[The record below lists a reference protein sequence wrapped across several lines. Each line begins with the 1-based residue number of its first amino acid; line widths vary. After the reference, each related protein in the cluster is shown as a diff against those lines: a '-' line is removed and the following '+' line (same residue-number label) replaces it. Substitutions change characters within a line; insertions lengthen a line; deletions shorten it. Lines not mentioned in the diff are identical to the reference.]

1 MDILRNKL
9 CKVCSR
15 KANIKCG
22 KCGKILYCSRECQ
35 FKDWLR
41 HKINCKT
48 NTNKA
53 KTSKTSPNKINRKV
67 IKASLRASS
76 ILNDKKKKAQLAK
89 KVEFE
94 NFLMKGGRRKRHC
107 QTISIKTTNVPNF
120 VYKETLGRFI
130 SKPINEDYDK
140 KIIEELNKSNKVEDV
155 GTIDFHFVEKFRELL
170 FRKESKNSKMNTLV
184 NDSENSS
191 FNEKYNSN
199 YDIINQRIKK
209 LYDLLIEHRNFLK
222 EKVLLNSNKT
232 YNYKPIYFMIDT
244 YFAIEKYIINFILLI
259 KFICTQKDPLSLIR
273 ADQALNILGI
283 ELFNA
288 NNNQDGLLTF
298 SLDSIFKRFI
308 DVIKTK
314 NSHQNINFIHNIS
327 KRFLYLI
334 SSIIKISKYLDD
346 TKMYKES
353 LFFYISVF
361 EMSLKFISNSK
372 ATEKTILASNLKF
385 NLGSICIKKKYLNT
399 AIKLYK
405 EVLDM
410 QKTLDPFC
418 FICGVVYHNISII
431 YYVMGKIKESEV
443 YLNEGIENI
452 NKIIDSKRSSKQND
466 DFRRIIR
473 LILVFYA
480 ELNLDRQNY
489 SKAAQ
494 CLKAVIE
501 IMIDDNQNPKLRHK
515 TQGNKEERQSFKFY
529 KHMRFMLGNL
539 VRKSIISSSI
549 KSKIE
554 VEPPVRKK
562 KNPMSALECLYDIQY
577 FKNNEEKVM
586 FDENIKSVING
597 LFDRI
602 TFYYNEKLK
611 SEKEKELLYRAKK
624 KKKTDGTILEKDFTK
639 RYNIFQR
646 PEALPELD
654 VKNILK
660 SNTSTETNELSN
672 FKNRARNKTIVKKK
686 RNNILNEKDK
696 INIEKK
702 ETENNFFKLDELKFV
717 SKEINDKII
726 SYLDERIIKKK
737 KIIDNEEDVSDF
749 KYFFLL
755 LTTLSL
761 RQIQILNNTQGINMS
776 MELYKN
782 LPILFSRKFKN
793 SLNPSQRNMFNKLR
807 VLSLIRCKV
816 LKDAEKPITL
826 DNINFNIFHANINF
840 NDFKLKQYSHIQDI
854 IKEVNHS
861 GFSSSKKSVLSDKK
875 NTTYIK
881 LHSYNSFKTDNSK
894 GISYTE
900 KKDENRHDKDL
911 FKNYI
916 EQKIVSKKLQFDE
929 DSYDSS
935 EDDEEEDENVGNDYV
950 QFRYRKKIDLKNLR
964 KILIDKIN
972 NDRND
977 PEEEKELYLEIINSN
992 IFIQLLNCLELK
1004 DIIELEKNFDLI
1016 IDLLKFLEN
1025 LRLKENG
1032 DESLKLEN
1040 GEREQKNNKDD
1051 NTEDNKSN
1059 SSFSFSDSL
1068 NIDIDEKNVFKNDI
1082 RRATFLIEPKF
1093 LFDINNFK
1101 FLKRSKK
1108 VKKNKNNAS
1117 SCVDIKKN
1125 NQKGYMFNK
1134 FINQDNEKEI
1144 KSSKNLVKY
1153 IQEPFN

>member
-15 KANIKCG
+15 KAIIRCGQCG
-22 KCGKILYCSRECQ
+22 KLLYCSRECH
-35 FKDWLR
+35 FKDWVR
-41 HKINCKT
+41 HKAICKY
-48 NTNKA
+48 NTKNKL
-53 KTSKTSPNKINRKV
+53 
-67 IKASLRASS
+67 IKKSLRTKST
-76 ILNDKKKKAQLAK
+76 LNDKKKENQKNK
-89 KVEFE
+89 KIEFE

-107 QTISIKTTNVPNF
+107 QTISVKAKSIPNF
-120 VYKETLGRFI
+120 VFRETLGRYVPKRI
-130 SKPINEDYDK
+130 KEDYDK
-140 KIIEELNKSNKVEDV
+140 KINEEQNNGNKIQDD
-155 GTIDFHFVEKFRELL
+155 GIDFHFVQKFRDIL
-170 FRKESKNSKMNTLV
+170 FKREIKKSKINASINVSESSSF
-184 NDSENSS
+184 SENYISS
-191 FNEKYNSN
+191 YEIK
-199 YDIINQRIKK
+199 NQRIKK
-209 LYDLLIEHRNFLK
+209 LYDLLIEHRKFLK
-222 EKVLLNSNKT
+222 EKILLNPNKT
-232 YNYKPIYFMIDT
+232 YYFKPIYFMIDT

-259 KFICTQKDPLSLIR
+259 KFICTQTDPLSLIK
-273 ADQALNILGI
+273 ADQALNVLGK

-288 NNNQDGLLTF
+288 NNNKDGLLAF
-298 SLDSIFKRFI
+298 SLDCIFKRFI
-308 DVIKTK
+308 DIIKSK
-314 NSHQNINFIHNIS
+314 SIYQNINSIQNIS

-334 SSIIKISKYLDD
+334 SSIIKLSKYLED

-361 EMSLKFISNSK
+361 EMSLEFISNSK
-372 ATEKTILASNLKF
+372 ITEKTILASNLKF

-410 QKTLDPFC
+410 QKSLDPFC
-418 FICGVVYHNISII
+418 FICGVVYYNISVI
-431 YYVMGKIKESEV
+431 YYVMDKIKESEV

-452 NKIIDSKRSSKQND
+452 NKIIDSKKSSKQND

-529 KHMRFMLGNL
+529 KHMKFMLGNL
-539 VRKSIISSSI
+539 VRKSIISSTLI
-549 KSKIE
+549 PKLEAEI
-554 VEPPVRKK
+554 PLKK
-562 KNPMSALECLYDIQY
+562 KQNPMSALECLYEIQY
-577 FKNNEEKVM
+577 FNDNGEKVM
-586 FDENIKSVING
+586 FDENIKSAING

-611 SEKEKELLYRAKK
+611 SEKEKDMLYRAKK
-624 KKKTDGTILEKDFTK
+624 KKKTDDSKIEKKLTKKYNFYSRPDILPD
-639 RYNIFQR
+639 
-646 PEALPELD
+646 LD

-660 SNTSTETNELSN
+660 SNNISTETNDQSN
-672 FKNRARNKTIVKKK
+672 FKTRARNKTIFKKK
-686 RNNILNEKDK
+686 RDNILNEKDK
-696 INIEKK
+696 KNKENKENKENENI
-702 ETENNFFKLDELKFV
+702 FKLDELKFV

-840 NDFKLKQYSHIQDI
+840 NDFKLKQYSHIQEI
-854 IKEVNHS
+854 IKEVTHS
-861 GFSSSKKSVLSDKK
+861 GFSSSKKNALSDKK
-875 NTTYIK
+875 NNTYLK
-881 LHSYNSFKTDNSK
+881 LHSYNSNLNYVSK
-894 GISYTE
+894 RISATE
-900 KKDENRHDKDL
+900 RKDENKHNKEL
-911 FKNYI
+911 FKSYI
-916 EQKIVSKKLQFDE
+916 EQKIFKKKLQFDE
-929 DSYDSS
+929 DSNDSS
-935 EDDEEEDENVGNDYV
+935 EDDEEEGENVGNNYV
-950 QFRYRKKIDLKNLR
+950 QFRYRKKYDIKNLR

-977 PEEEKELYLEIINSN
+977 SEEEKELYMEIINSN

-1025 LRLKENG
+1025 LRLKENE
-1032 DESLKLEN
+1032 DESFKLEN
-1040 GEREQKNNKDD
+1040 EEKEQKSKDD
-1051 NTEDNKSN
+1051 DNNEDNKSN
-1059 SSFSFSDSL
+1059 SSSSFSNSL
-1068 NIDIDEKNVFKNDI
+1068 NIDIDEKNIFKNDI

-1093 LFDINNFK
+1093 YFDINSFK
-1101 FLKRSKK
+1101 FLKHSKK
-1108 VKKNKNNAS
+1108 FKKNKNNAS

-1125 NQKGYMFNK
+1125 NHKGYMFNK
-1134 FINQDNEKEI
+1134 NINQDNEKEI
-1144 KSSKNLVKY
+1144 KSSKNLMKY
-1153 IQEPFN
+1153 VQEPFN